1 MPYAFCSAVSALKD
15 APITTSC
22 LDPGDIHKTSHIW
35 PFSGACHNRCV
46 TKEALIEYCLGEID
60 GLSILERPA
69 WTLVKI
75 VTEMPL
81 AGDMTFAYPG
91 SFRNSCQCHHG
102 AVSLAH
108 NGI

>member
-69 WTLVKI
+69 WTRVKI

-81 AGDMTFAYPG
+81 AGDMTFACPG